1 MARFRRSSKARLRA
15 RTASRQ
21 PVAIIAIALALAFG
35 AFAADKFATAQRQ
48 AAAQRQGLTQG
59 TAQSVAPP
67 DVQEIY
73 TGSILYMP
81 DDGRICRQLLFDNHN
96 GRFSDNGYVDCEAAA
111 YRGALDVPKQWSP
124 ARLHVI
130 SAGFFRH

>member
-1 MARFRRSSKARLRA
+1 MSAAE
-15 RTASRQ
+15 
-21 PVAIIAIALALAFG
+21 PVE
-35 AFAADKFATAQRQ
+35 RE
-48 AAAQRQGLTQG
+48 
-59 TAQSVAPP
+59 V
-67 DVQEIY
+67 Y

-111 YRGALDVPKQWSP
+111 YRGALDVPKQWSV

-130 SAGFFRH
+130 STGFVRH